1 MDRDHPDALRVLA
14 HARSG
19 APVDEARVDEAWVV
33 AVDRLGVRLRL
44 RTDARV
50 HSARIAFP
58 REVRRAE
65 ECRAVLVAMLAA
77 ARAQLAP

>member
-1 MDRDHPDALRVLA
+1 M
-14 HARSG
+14 
-19 APVDEARVDEAWVV
+19 V

-58 REVRRAE
+58 REVRTAE
-65 ECRAVLVAMLAA
+65 DCRAVLVAMLTA